1 MLPFKISF
9 QCLDKKY
16 FYSILMEFRLYIWN
30 NSTILPQVIYGS
42 FQSNIFVR
50 KLTLLHF
57 ARFCVL
63 IFIKYNKVIHKQAFG
78 LGCKKTF
85 TNKQF

>member
-1 MLPFKISF
+1 MYMKNSMIS
-9 QCLDKKY
+9 
-16 FYSILMEFRLYIWN
+16 
-30 NSTILPQVIYGS
+30 PQVIYGS

-63 IFIKYNKVIHKQAFG
+63 IFIKYNIIDKQACR

-85 TNKQF
+85 INKQF